1 MFPPRVAVNLSLT
14 EGHSLLYRWKHRR
27 AWISLFYRNNRYQ
40 NFFFLQI
47 HRLSATIAALTAMI
61 AGYPY
66 RQCSS
71 GIPEKFIPYQ
81 PAISDKGRKIVVTI
95 VKICI
100 MRF

>member
-1 MFPPRVAVNLSLT
+1 MKAQEKPG
-14 EGHSLLYRWKHRR
+14 E
-27 AWISLFYRNNRYQ
+27 Q
-40 NFFFLQI
+40 QQ
-47 HRLSATIAALTAMI
+47 AMVCWLEDGQLVSGSPQD